1 MQSDFL
7 YLVENELVEVREKYQ
22 TLIGNPHEAYGMI
35 APKLIDFGGI
45 VFKSLMEPIDKP
57 CLLAGLVQIAAMCY
71 RAAEDLQ
78 LVEVAEPEPAHEWC
92 KEHKGL
98 RFRADDPNQEKLGM
112 AVNYKC
118 LHGVEWTITGA
129 CLDALR
135 PDQFK
140 GSCDCYPVKI
150 PAILKV

>member
-1 MQSDFL
+1 MQSEFL
-7 YLVENELVEVREKYQ
+7 YLVENELIEARDQ
-22 TLIGNPHEAYGMI
+22 HPGPMHTAHEAYAVI
-35 APKLIDFGGI
+35 LEELDEFW
-45 VFKSLMEPIDKP
+45 DKVRAKQHDP
-57 CLLAGLVQIAAMCY
+57 RNMLKELVQIAAMCY

-78 LVEVAEPEPAHEWC
+78 LLEVAELEPAREWC